1 MALEWLA
8 GILGDAHTPEIEQ
21 AIEQEIGRG
30 FVARKAFNELNAKYK
45 TTSEQVAELE
55 KVKTER
61 DTSQA
66 QLIEAQKKI
75 STQSRDFAIDRE
87 LLQAGAVNVKA
98 VRALLD
104 DTKLSIDD
112 SGKLTGL
119 KEQVESLRKSD
130 PWTFSKAAAGA
141 TTQTQLPL
149 GGSPDNGTGAAKPT
163 GDLNQQMNNLIRGKR
178 SE

>member
-8 GILGDAHTPEIEQ
+8 AILGAAHTPEIEQ

-45 TTSEQVAELE
+45 TVSEQAGDLE
-55 KVKTER
+55 KIKSER
-61 DTSQA
+61 DAA
-66 QLIEAQKKI
+66 QTGLTEAQKKI
-75 STQSRDFAIDRE
+75 ALQSRDFAIDRE

-104 DTKLSIDD
+104 DSKLTVDD
-112 SGKLTGL
+112 SGKLGGL
-119 KEQVESLRKSD
+119 KEQIEGLRKSD
-130 PWTFSKAAAGA
+130 PWTFSKSAASAA
-141 TTQTQLPL
+141 VQTQLPL
-149 GGSPDNGTGAAKPT
+149 GGSPQNGLGTAKPT
-163 GDLNQQMNNLIRGKR
+163 GDLNQQMNDLIRGKR